1 MANLTFSKI
10 IFGILLIGV
19 VFTGFIKLGVE
30 VQGNS
35 NLDTSNTNYLSNINT
50 SIQQIESIDINE
62 TSIDLGE
69 EDSFSKQYKEAKL
82 YATTA
87 SGLLSTAGDTPDIL
101 INTLNVED
109 ENNSW
114 FINYITVAIKIMI
127 FLVILYMLFGRK
139 F

>member
-10 IFGILLIGV
+10 IFAILIIGV

-30 VQGNS
+30 VQSNS
-35 NLDTSNTNYLSNINT
+35 NIDTATSTYLSNINT
-50 SIQQIESIDINE
+50 SIQGIESIDMNE

-101 INTLNVED
+101 IKTLDVED
-109 ENNSW
+109 DNNSW
-114 FINYITVAIKIMI
+114 FINYITVGVKIVL
-127 FLVILYMLFGRK
+127 FLVILFMLFGRR